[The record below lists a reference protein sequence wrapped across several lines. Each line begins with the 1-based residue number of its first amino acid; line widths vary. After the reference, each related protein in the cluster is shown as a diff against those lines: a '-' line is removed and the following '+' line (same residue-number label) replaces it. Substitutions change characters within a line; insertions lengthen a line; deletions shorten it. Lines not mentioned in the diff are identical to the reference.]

1 MSAYVKWPEVAA
13 VLWLVF
19 INAAAFAAFSAD
31 KRRAV
36 RGRRRIPESR
46 LLTLALI
53 GGAAGSLA
61 AMRLCR
67 HKTRK
72 PRFSV
77 GIPLMLAAQLGL
89 LVWALLAVNGG

>member
-1 MSAYVKWPEVAA
+1 MSADLIWLQKAA
-13 VLWLVF
+13 VLWILF
-19 INAAAFAAFSAD
+19 ANAAAFAAFSAD

-36 RGRRRIPESR
+36 RGKRRIPETR
-46 LLTLALI
+46 LLALAFF

-61 AMRLCR
+61 AMRLFR

-77 GIPLMLAAQLGL
+77 GIPLMLLFQAGL
-89 LVWALLAVNGG
+89 LVWLVFGMHS